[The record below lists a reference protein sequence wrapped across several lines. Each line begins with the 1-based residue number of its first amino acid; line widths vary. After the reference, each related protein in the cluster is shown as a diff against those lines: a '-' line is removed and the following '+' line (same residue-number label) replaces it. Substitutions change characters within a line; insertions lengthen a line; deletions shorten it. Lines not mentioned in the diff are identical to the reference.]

1 MQPYLLLLGVLIA
14 LLVGLA
20 AGKAWERY
28 KLVEGRWIDR
38 RRGRQAPHFIL
49 GLNYLVA
56 NQVDEAIEELE
67 KALKIDPGALEVK
80 LVLGNLYREKGQVGR
95 AIQEHQV
102 LLQKPRLNRIE
113 HANVLLCLGLDYR
126 RGGFIDRAAAAFA
139 EVLKLDPEHEAALVN
154 LEKLQEEQ
162 HQWQEAYVTRQRL
175 ASLVGA
181 PDQPRSQAIL
191 AFLEHELGLQALK
204 QGQLDEAVLR
214 FNSAIEQGRT
224 VVPAY
229 LHLGDVHMLRHDPN
243 AAIKVW
249 ETMIGVAPD
258 RAYLAFDRL
267 ERAYVTVGGGDRFAA
282 LCRRLISETPREWR
296 ARAALAAHLTSRG
309 QTEPAI
315 ELLFEAL
322 EHNPH
327 ALAIHQALWNTL
339 STLDL
344 PRTLVARYISITRQS
359 VFYLDP
365 HVCTRCRYRS
375 TELLWQ
381 CPHCHE
387 WNTFIEERITPASDI
402 EAEMPTTMSLAAG
415 SENGTS

>member
-56 NQVDEAIEELE
+56 NQVDAAIEELE
-67 KALKIDPGALEVK
+67 KALKLDPDALEVK

-95 AIQEHQV
+95 AVQEHQV
-102 LLQKPRLNRIE
+102 LLQKPKLSRVE

-126 RGGFIDRAAAAFA
+126 RGGFVDRATTAFA
-139 EVLKLDPEHEAALVN
+139 EVLKLDPENEAALIN

-175 ASLVGA
+175 ASLAGP

-191 AFLEHELGLQALK
+191 AFLEHEIGLQAFK
-204 QGQLDEAVLR
+204 QGELAEAARRFEAAIALDEDVA
-214 FNSAIEQGRT
+214 
-224 VVPAY
+224 PAY
-229 LHLGDVHMLRHDPN
+229 LHLGDVHLAGQRPRD
-243 AAIKVW
+243 AIAVW
-249 ETMIGVAPD
+249 ERMISVAPD

-267 ERAYVTVGGGDRFAA
+267 ERAYATSGQPERFQA
-282 LCRRLISETPREWR
+282 LCRQLIHDTPREWR
-296 ARAALAAHLTSRG
+296 ARAALAAHLASRD
-309 QTEPAI
+309 QAPAAL

-322 EHNPH
+322 ELNPH
-327 ALAIHQALWNTL
+327 ALAIHQAIWNTL
-339 STLDL
+339 SALDL
-344 PRTLVARYISITRQS
+344 PKPLVSRYVDITRQS

-365 HVCTRCRYRS
+365 HVCTKCRYRS

-387 WNTFIEERITPASDI
+387 WNTFVEERITPATDI
-402 EAEMPTTMSLAAG
+402 DSELPSAVEAK
-415 SENGTS
+415 